1 MQNTEEKPSRIG
13 SHTYITIKYGTVRC
27 TVQTCHVTVLRLEAV
42 TWTLAAATPAVL
54 MATQVYRP
62 GLVERP
68 GSTRVDT
75 SDRGDMAAVRGAGPA
90 TRLELC
96 SHLPCDVNMGTAQTL
111 DLDHGIMRSP
121 EPN

>member
-1 MQNTEEKPSRIG
+1 M
-13 SHTYITIKYGTVRC
+13 
-27 TVQTCHVTVLRLEAV
+27 TVLRLEAV

-96 SHLPCDVNMGTAQTL
+96 SHLPCNMNMGTDNRPWPPT
-111 DLDHGIMRSP
+111 
-121 EPN
+121 